1 MSSGQ
6 LKKFASVKPADIEWR
21 DGLPYSLEF
30 DDVYF
35 SIHGAIE
42 ESQHVFIDGN
52 KLNED
57 WNNSSQ
63 NDFLLAEL
71 GFGSGLNFLVTA
83 NNWLKFLHQS
93 NKQNSSRKKS
103 GHLHYVAIEKSP
115 FCLDD
120 LIQACKCWPEFAK
133 ISKKLIHAYPSQT
146 FGRHQITFP
155 EFQLTLTLMFMPV
168 VDALTDLVTESKSS
182 ENKTKFDHWFLDGFA
197 PDKNPD
203 MWHEAIAENIAKL
216 SRAGTRL
223 ASYSVAGSVKRA
235 LSKSGFEISKRKGF
249 AKKREM
255 LTAVFNDAR
264 SMNVESMF
272 INIKFERPW
281 FNLASDFSKGSENR
295 VAIIGAG
302 IAGCATAYALAQRGI
317 NCDIFDQRDG
327 LAQAASGAAAGI
339 FHPQLT
345 LDMNYSSQ
353 FSWLSYLR
361 LNRFLSG
368 LNDKEH
374 SGVVL
379 SQGVYRV
386 LENEAQIIGIKQL
399 SNQLSMN
406 KWIKIRH
413 LADKT
418 QVLYFPHSAAL
429 RIPNLCQLF
438 INKLNKQKTKTLLNT
453 HIKTIEHNDSKYVLS
468 FDHQT
473 KIYDHVIYC
482 GGAKSNL
489 LEQLTI
495 KNTNTTRGQS
505 CFFESKMMADKIKSV
520 LCEKIY
526 LVPGESNRF
535 HLGSTFDDITDTNID
550 TNFGFDTDDS
560 LTMQSQTELLNRL
573 TKLLD
578 KHQYLGLTQKQ
589 IHSVPLDGTVGYR
602 LHSSDRMPLVG
613 ALFNQQKLQQDFD
626 GLGQRRLKR
635 ANISHYNLPGLWI
648 NSAYGSHGLLHALLS
663 SEHLVSQIT
672 NQLSPISCEL
682 SNTLNPARF
691 LIRQLSH

>member
-6 LKKFASVKPADIEWR
+6 LKNFASVKPANIEWQN
-21 DGLPYSLEF
+21 GLPYSLEF

-42 ESQHVFIDGN
+42 ESQYVFIEGN
-52 KLNED
+52 QLNED

-63 NDFLLAEL
+63 NNFLLAEL

-83 NNWLKFLHQS
+83 NEWQAFLRQS
-93 NKQNSSRKKS
+93 NKQKFSKS
-103 GHLHYVAIEKSP
+103 ELKHLHYVAIEKSP
-115 FCLDD
+115 FCLVD
-120 LIQACKCWPEFAK
+120 LIKACKCWPEFAQ
-133 ISKKLIHAYPSQT
+133 ISEKLIDNYPSQT
-146 FGRHQITFP
+146 FARHQITFP

-168 VDALTDLVTESKSS
+168 EDALIDLITESKNS
-182 ENKTKFDHWFLDGFA
+182 ENKAKFDHWFLDGFA
-197 PDKNPD
+197 PDKNSD
-203 MWHEAIAENIAKL
+203 MWSEANATNIAKL
-216 SRAGTRL
+216 SRTGTRL

-235 LSKSGFEISKRKGF
+235 LSKVGFEISKCKGF

-255 LTAVFNDAR
+255 LTAVFNDVR
-264 SMNVESMF
+264 SMNVESTF
-272 INIKFERPW
+272 INIKYERPW
-281 FNLASDFSKGSENR
+281 FNLASDFSKGNENKI
-295 VAIIGAG
+295 AIIGAG
-302 IAGCATAYALAQRGI
+302 IAGCATAYAFAQRGI
-317 NCDIFDQRDG
+317 SCDLFDQREG

-361 LNRFLSG
+361 LNRFLSC

-386 LENEAQIIGIKQL
+386 LENEAKIIGLKQL
-399 SNQLSMN
+399 SHRLSLN
-406 KWIKIRH
+406 KWMKIRQ

-429 RIPNLCQLF
+429 NIPTLCQLF
-438 INKLNKQKTKTLLNT
+438 ISKLNKQESKLRLNT
-453 HIKTIEHNDSKYVLS
+453 HIKAIEHNDAKYVLS
-468 FDHQT
+468 FEQQT

-482 GGAKSNL
+482 AGAKSNL

-505 CFFESKMMADKIKSV
+505 CFFESEMMADKIKSV

-535 HLGSTFDDITDTNID
+535 HLGSTFDDIADSNTD
-550 TNFGFDTDDS
+550 FDTDNS
-560 LTMQSQTELLNRL
+560 LTMQSQTELLNNL
-573 TKLLD
+573 IKLLD
-578 KHQYLGLTQKQ
+578 RHQYPVLTQKQ
-589 IHSVPLDGTVGYR
+589 IHSVPLNGTVGYR

-613 ALFNQQKLQQDFD
+613 ALFNQQKLQHDFE

-635 ANISHYNLPGLWI
+635 ANLSHYNLPGLWI
-648 NSAYGSHGLLHALLS
+648 NSAHGSHGLLHSLLS
-663 SEHLVSQIT
+663 AEHLVSQIT

-682 SNTLNPARF
+682 SNALNPARF
-691 LIRQLSH
+691 LIRRLKQ